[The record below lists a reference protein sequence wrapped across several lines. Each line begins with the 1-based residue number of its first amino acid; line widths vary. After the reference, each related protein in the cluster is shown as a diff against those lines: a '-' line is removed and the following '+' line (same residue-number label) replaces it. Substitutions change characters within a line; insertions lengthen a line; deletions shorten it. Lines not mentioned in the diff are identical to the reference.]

1 MSFGFFT
8 VGRNKRLFQ
17 SSAMLSLLAVSPS
30 EVVKPFACGELGRSA
45 LRACPVMAS
54 PFLPD
59 QFFRA
64 ERRYR

>member
-1 MSFGFFT
+1 
-8 VGRNKRLFQ
+8 
-17 SSAMLSLLAVSPS
+17 MLSLLAVSPS